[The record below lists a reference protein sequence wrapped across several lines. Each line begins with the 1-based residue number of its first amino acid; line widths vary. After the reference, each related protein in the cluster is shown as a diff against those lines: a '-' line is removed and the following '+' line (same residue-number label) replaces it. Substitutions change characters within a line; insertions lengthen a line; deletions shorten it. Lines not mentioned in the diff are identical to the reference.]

1 MQTAFLPLSICD
13 KIDGKVRDFIWGS
26 ANGVRKIHN
35 VNWETVCKPKSLGGL
50 GLRSTRDLNKA
61 FLMKVAWGIITKPE
75 GMWASNLISKYLI
88 RNSVGF
94 TLKRNS
100 GFSSLWGGVMKVW
113 NFMLQGLQ
121 WSVKNGRKT
130 NFWSDRWLDSG
141 VLLRDYS
148 INNQGVDFSLSVSNF
163 VLPDGNWDVAC
174 LSNCLHN
181 DALVQVLG
189 MTPPCEH
196 LGDDSIAWGLEAS
209 GKFNI
214 KSAYLLVKDIAHDG
228 QDTLW
233 RKVWNWEGPTKIKQ
247 FMWLVSHGK
256 LMTNEE
262 RRRRHISVDATYT
275 KCQALCENIDH
286 ILRRKCGSNC
296 CPRLLWGK

>member
-1 MQTAFLPLSICD
+1 
-13 KIDGKVRDFIWGS
+13 
-26 ANGVRKIHN
+26 
-35 VNWETVCKPKSLGGL
+35 
-50 GLRSTRDLNKA
+50 
-61 FLMKVAWGIITKPE
+61 
-75 GMWASNLISKYLI
+75 
-88 RNSVGF
+88 
-94 TLKRNS
+94 
-100 GFSSLWGGVMKVW
+100 MKVW

-121 WSVKNGRKT
+121 WSVKNGWKT
-130 NFWSDRWLDSG
+130 NFCSGRWLDSS

-163 VLPDGNWDVAC
+163 VLPDGNWDVAR

-181 DALVQVLG
+181 DALVQVHG

-196 LGDDSIAWGLEAS
+196 LGDDSIVWGLEAS

-233 RKVWNWEGPTKIKQ
+233 RKVWNWEGMTKIKQ

-262 RRRRHISVDATYT
+262 RRRRHISVDATCT
-275 KCQALCENIDH
+275 ECQAPCENIDH
-286 ILRRKCGSNC
+286 ILRRNRLIFNNERLSVDEICGQVTFWTHLYSSSWKALQVSREA
-296 CPRLLWGK
+296 PSLARQAHLIGWRPAD